1 MIAQQTGV
9 AFSVDDDGI
18 ATCINDTPSAAEW
31 SGDLVAMPVV
41 EVPVAA
47 VVAAGSVAGS

>member
-18 ATCINDTPSAAEW
+18 ATCINDTRSAADGQAT
-31 SGDLVAMPVV
+31 SLPCR
-41 EVPVAA
+41 
-47 VVAAGSVAGS
+47 S